1 MKTDF
6 KHKKKKSGTIEM
18 VSYSA
23 LILILVTITA
33 LTLLAVDS
41 AAFAQEA
48 TERFFSARIEIWS
61 LFYRLMVVAFVIGA
75 VVMGTLT
82 YVIWRFRESHPK
94 NREDITPV
102 RGGAHH

>member
-1 MKTDF
+1 
-6 KHKKKKSGTIEM
+6 M

-23 LILILVTITA
+23 LILILVLVA
-33 LTLLAVDS
+33 MLTLLGVNS
-41 AAFAQEA
+41 GVFAQET
-48 TERFFSARIEIWS
+48 TERYLSARIEIWS

-94 NREDITPV
+94 NREDITPAA
-102 RGGAHH
+102 GGAHH